1 MSSLLQLPNDLNVSS
16 IKNLIFD
23 LGNVLVEVD
32 QNATAKKF
40 QKLGATNFH
49 VPDAVVNFQ
58 RGRLSAQDFRT
69 AVRLSP
75 GLHSSVTDAQIDE
88 AWSALLINFTSG
100 RLDLIQ
106 KLRRD
111 SGYKLYVLSNSDS
124 ILAERLNKIISA
136 HHNGRSLD
144 SFFDKTTHLK
154 PERPAYMTVIDEQHL
169 VPNETLFMDDSIEN
183 INAAKSCGLYAVQV
197 DIKTDLS
204 PLSNRRAEEN

>member
-136 HHNGRSLD
+136 HHNGQ
-144 SFFDKTTHLK
+144 
-154 PERPAYMTVIDEQHL
+154 RPAYMTVIDEQHL